1 MIAFCVCLILR
12 EFWWLQ
18 LVLNPKSDYLRSNW
32 KRANISL
39 SYILLATIKPKYSF
53 DCSHQYINGFLFIT
67 YGLLIPLGWKF
78 DQHQWLSELKNVFH
92 ISWKYQIFVWNCLT
106 TPTVMLIFQFTSFSR
121 LSFYIFFNPLI
132 AQVRKNKSPPGELPP

>member
-53 DCSHQYINGFLFIT
+53 DCSHQYINGFLFIN
-67 YGLLIPLGWKF
+67 YGLLIPRGQKFCISIADFRNWKMSF
-78 DQHQWLSELKNVFH
+78 ILLESTTFLSGIVIQLRQLWWFCGLRRSSHYHFCIFLFFHSSGTKN
-92 ISWKYQIFVWNCLT
+92 QIA
-106 TPTVMLIFQFTSFSR
+106 SG
-121 LSFYIFFNPLI
+121 LSI
-132 AQVRKNKSPPGELPP
+132 